1 MKCLGKMV
9 LVFALCLALL
19 VPAAWAETEAT
30 ESEAGCEN
38 HAFADGVCT
47 ACGYVCENHTGSDN
61 LTYADGAKTYNI
73 SSEGHAAV
81 FTRTASYTCT
91 TCGKVIELSAETVE
105 EELKGHTFES
115 GVCTVCGYACEHT
128 WVQGKCMICL
138 AVCPHEHTTQS
149 SYTMVREGSYSAINE
164 TYHSA
169 VCDGY
174 EEEQCSDCGMTV
186 RLDIVEEGL
195 TENFKH
201 DLDSEGVC
209 IYCGYAREGGV
220 CTHENRTLSWQWFN
234 ITGVVGYTADNH
246 TLLVETLG
254 NYICADCGEYL
265 GEELIKPA
273 EQVVMPHDFD
283 ADGLCEDCGY
293 VTSSAC
299 RHENARVITDDPALC
314 YRKVRTISADESGHT
329 MLVDIYAITYCDNC
343 GNYLDTATLYQ
354 QSVQVTERHEFIEG
368 MCVLCGYINLC
379 AHEHTYEDVW
389 VYNKR
394 NYKALD
400 ESTHSYEGTQ
410 NTMTV
415 CADCGEYGIVADRF
429 EEGVFTEAHSLDENG
444 SCALCGYV
452 YTAPAP
458 VVTPTPE
465 PQPEQ
470 QPEQEPEQETAT
482 VVKRP
487 AVKNEED
494 TYFEPTPAPVPES
507 QPMVQM
513 LMAVVESAEQQGAQ
527 VSIEIVG
534 AAEIMEAE
542 EHAQLKTLPVQ
553 EQILVTL
560 SSIGFDEVVEAA
572 AAAMNLTLSGE
583 AQALREQINARIS
596 SLTQEES
603 EQLQEKLTAYFPVEE
618 ITANGETYAYFVIEL
633 RIEVDGAARIER
645 YGFRLDDET
654 GEWIFVSLSTLE
666 AQ

>member
-1 MKCLGKMV
+1 MKCLGKMA

-30 ESEAGCEN
+30 GSEAGCEN
-38 HAFADGVCT
+38 HTFADGVCT
-47 ACGYVCENHTGSDN
+47 VCGYVCENHTGSDD
-61 LTYADGAKTYNI
+61 LMYADSAKTYNI

-91 TCGKVIELSAETVE
+91 TCGKVMELPAETVE
-105 EELKGHTFES
+105 EELEGHTFES
-115 GVCTVCGYACEHT
+115 GVCTVCGYTCEHT
-128 WVQGKCMICL
+128 WVQGECMICL

-149 SYTMVREGSYSAINE
+149 SYTMVREDSYSAINE

-174 EEEQCSDCGMTV
+174 EEEQCSACGMTV

-209 IYCGYAREGGV
+209 KY
-220 CTHENRTLSWQWFN
+220 
-234 ITGVVGYTADNH
+234 
-246 TLLVETLG
+246 
-254 NYICADCGEYL
+254 
-265 GEELIKPA
+265 
-273 EQVVMPHDFD
+273 
-283 ADGLCEDCGY
+283 
-293 VTSSAC
+293 
-299 RHENARVITDDPALC
+299 
-314 YRKVRTISADESGHT
+314 
-329 MLVDIYAITYCDNC
+329 
-343 GNYLDTATLYQ
+343 
-354 QSVQVTERHEFIEG
+354 
-368 MCVLCGYINLC
+368 
-379 AHEHTYEDVW
+379 
-389 VYNKR
+389 
-394 NYKALD
+394 
-400 ESTHSYEGTQ
+400 
-410 NTMTV
+410 
-415 CADCGEYGIVADRF
+415 
-429 EEGVFTEAHSLDENG
+429 
-444 SCALCGYV
+444 CGYV

-458 VVTPTPE
+458 VVTPTPA

-470 QPEQEPEQETAT
+470 QPQQEPEQKTAA

-494 TYFEPTPAPVPES
+494 TYFESTPAPVPES
-507 QPMVQM
+507 QPMVQT
-513 LMAVVESAEQQGAQ
+513 LMAVVESAEQQGEQ

-542 EHAQLKTLPVQ
+542 EHAQLKALPVQ